1 MESAPMAGKSWQP
14 SDDTS
19 YKEEK
24 QAVIIKQWK
33 VGEKGEGK
41 HPLKKARAQNANAQ
55 QETAH

>member
-1 MESAPMAGKSWQP
+1 MAGKSWQP